1 MIEGQALSKVPELRR
16 IRPCG
21 PNLDE
26 ERRRKSFSS
35 RGRQATSFTSSWEEL
50 GFLSNFDDHAFK
62 YGNSLSVLSNL
73 QGVCTKTYSFIVG
86 QM

>member
-1 MIEGQALSKVPELRR
+1 MSLTNFHKWNWKTVDNTAFEYYLISKTNSDSYEKEPMVEGQALSKVPELRK

-35 RGRQATSFTSSWEEL
+35 RGRQATSFTSS
-50 GFLSNFDDHAFK
+50 
-62 YGNSLSVLSNL
+62 
-73 QGVCTKTYSFIVG
+73 
-86 QM
+86 

>member
-1 MIEGQALSKVPELRR
+1 MSLTNFYKCNWKTVDNTAFKYHLITKTDSDSCNKEPMIEGQALSKVPELRK

-35 RGRQATSFTSSWEEL
+35 RGRQATSFTSS
-50 GFLSNFDDHAFK
+50 
-62 YGNSLSVLSNL
+62 
-73 QGVCTKTYSFIVG
+73 
-86 QM
+86 